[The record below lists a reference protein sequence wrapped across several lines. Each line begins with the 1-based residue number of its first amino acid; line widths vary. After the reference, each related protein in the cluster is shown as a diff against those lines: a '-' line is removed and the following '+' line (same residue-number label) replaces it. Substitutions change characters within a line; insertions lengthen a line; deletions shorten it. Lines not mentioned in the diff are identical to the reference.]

1 MGRAR
6 VRPPRGWSRS
16 SSGEGRFAVGPR
28 RAIRRQELSG
38 LHGLRGAARQRGASS
53 GSTSFRRV
61 KPPSFDYGSPSTL
74 EEALTLMGELG
85 DEARPLAGG
94 QSLVPLLALRLA
106 RPSYLVDLAGIP
118 ELTYIRVG
126 DGQIVLGSMLRER
139 APPSEMAGSR
149 STRPLLADALPLIGH
164 AAIRSRGTVGG
175 SLAHADPAAE
185 LPAAALVLD
194 ATLVA
199 ESNKRG
205 RRMIPAADFFT
216 GFLTTCLEP
225 DEILTGVRI
234 PSAPAGTGTAFEEV
248 ARRHGD
254 FAMVGVAGSVRL
266 AGDGSIG
273 DARLALTGVSDVPV
287 RAAESE
293 AALVGFAPEEAAIME
308 AAALVAEG
316 LAPPSDIHA
325 SAAYRKHVAGVLV
338 RRVLRTAIDRARA
351 AT

>member
-1 MGRAR
+1 
-6 VRPPRGWSRS
+6 
-16 SSGEGRFAVGPR
+16 
-28 RAIRRQELSG
+28 
-38 LHGLRGAARQRGASS
+38 
-53 GSTSFRRV
+53 V
-61 KPPSFDYGSPSTL
+61 KPPSFDYGAPSTL

-118 ELTYIRVG
+118 ELTSIRVG

-139 APPSEMAGSR
+139 AAERDGRIAQHA
-149 STRPLLADALPLIGH
+149 PLLADALPLIGH

-205 RRMIPAADFFT
+205 QRMIPAADFFT

-273 DARLALTGVSDVPV
+273 DVRLALTGVSDVPV
-287 RAAESE
+287 RALKCE
-293 AALVGFAPEEAAIME
+293 AALVGSAPAEAVIME
-308 AAALVAEG
+308 AAALVADG
-316 LAPPSDIHA
+316 LAPPSDLHA
-325 SAAYRKHVAGVLV
+325 SAAYRKRVAGVLV

-351 AT
+351 AA